1 MNGLRRTASIVA
13 AVVAVGLLAVGW
25 IGAVSDTEPAETAQI
40 AVVLTL
46 VVLGAQGAGLRITW
60 LRPAA
65 WTGVLVQL
73 VALETLLGAARQ
85 ADVDS
90 VLAFVVGWLVLSPVP
105 ALLVWNRANGLRAGR
120 PDAVERVLGWLTA
133 AAVLVCVGLAVPV
146 VVAAH
151 GRDRAS
157 PMWWNVAVGS
167 RASRPAAVLMLV
179 YVIASAVGIVAAV
192 AALVR
197 RHRAAAPADRSATRA
212 VVVTALCWSA
222 AALAVRAL
230 TVADPAPFLGP
241 FRDFTPSTSLVMTVL
256 PLVSAIAFVVAVVW
270 FELVVPRLHR
280 RDHGV
285 VLGARRD
292 VDPDEL
298 VRHALSDPSARALFA
313 AEDGAGWV
321 GADGRPVPVD
331 PADPDRVLTV
341 FRRSGVVVGAIEH
354 DAQLA
359 AHPDA
364 VELVGTMAGL
374 VLEREGLMART
385 RAGVAATRRLTA
397 RLVDAAD
404 EPRHELADAL
414 RAGPVGELRAIAA
427 RLAGGA
433 DLDGADLDALASEL
447 RAVAGEVRRLSHGLL
462 PPSLADTGLRAAL
475 PRAAVDCGRL
485 APSVEVTAYLAAR
498 TDPAAVL
505 TRDDGVLRIELSA
518 PPSVPSLLDR
528 VEVLGGRVEGRRI
541 VLPVEG

>member
-374 VLEREGLMART
+374 VLEREGLMAHPRRGGRHPPAHRPPGRRRRRAPP
-385 RAGVAATRRLTA
+385 RAGRRPAGRACRRAAGHRRASRRWRRPRRRRPRRARLGAAGGGRRGAPPVPRAAATVA
-397 RLVDAAD
+397 G
-404 EPRHELADAL
+404 RH
-414 RAGPVGELRAIAA
+414 
-427 RLAGGA
+427 RLARCVAPGRGGLRSAGTVGGGHGVPGGPNRPGGGA
-433 DLDGADLDALASEL
+433 DPRRRRAAHRVVSAAE
-447 RAVAGEVRRLSHGLL
+447 RAVAAGPRRSARG
-462 PPSLADTGLRAAL
+462 RA
-475 PRAAVDCGRL
+475 
-485 APSVEVTAYLAAR
+485 
-498 TDPAAVL
+498 
-505 TRDDGVLRIELSA
+505 
-518 PPSVPSLLDR
+518 
-528 VEVLGGRVEGRRI
+528 EGRRI